1 MALMSLEDRG
11 QQLGFSVGGGQV
23 CPRSLSAVWGV
34 GTSRKLGRVPWGLA
48 GLSGGGG
55 GLGDKTAC
63 PVTELPSLPAG
74 PSACLA
80 RLPWEPGRHLQ
91 ESHVRDSPS
100 KARATGPSATIR
112 APVGSL
118 TPSSLFSSSRW
129 VRALHP
135 WLLWAGHCLAQAS
148 ALS

>member
-1 MALMSLEDRG
+1 M
-11 QQLGFSVGGGQV
+11 
-23 CPRSLSAVWGV
+23 
-34 GTSRKLGRVPWGLA
+34 
-48 GLSGGGG
+48 
-55 GLGDKTAC
+55 
-63 PVTELPSLPAG
+63 TELPSLPAG

-100 KARATGPSATIR
+100 EARATGPSATIR

-118 TPSSLFSSSRW
+118 TPSSLFSISRW
-129 VRALHP
+129 VHALHP